1 MTYYIVFALNS
12 HECKRQSEVEFFYFV
27 GSHENTFPD
36 TKFQNDKR
44 YDEMKMIFHIIRT
57 IPNIINKS

>member
-1 MTYYIVFALNS
+1 MTYYIFFPQFSRVQ
-12 HECKRQSEVEFFYFV
+12 KVEIFNFV

-44 YDEMKMIFHIIRT
+44 YDEMKMIFHTIRT

>member
-1 MTYYIVFALNS
+1 MTYYILFALNS
-12 HECKRQSEVEFFYFV
+12 HECKRQSEVEIFNFV

-36 TKFQNDKR
+36 MKFQNDKR
-44 YDEMKMIFHIIRT
+44 YDEMKMIFHTIRI